1 MEDNMTPYLAPYEAE
16 IQKWEA
22 QDKISKYIEQMQE
35 MEYEMNHECKKIIA
49 EMKKMQKKK

>member
-1 MEDNMTPYLAPYEAE
+1 MTPYLAPYEAE